1 MGVAASHRVAPSS
14 VVAGEAAAVHHEA
27 FPTDAHLEGERSG
40 VAQTIGPGSRRR
52 TCVEHD
58 GRATGG
64 KPLEPDVAAVV
75 QRLAFDAGS
84 GKDGVDKPPIPFLA
98 TVKEGKAAVAH
109 PQCPQHRHHP
119 VDGSEKT
126 CRNLGSCGLQRR
138 TDIQKVAHDFDVQGR
153 AALYMAAVRK
163 NLAFRLAAEK
173 FERRFRSP
181 DTEAER
187 GEKHSLADS
196 EGIGGSAGA
205 AGDPPQ
211 VTGLYR

>member
-1 MGVAASHRVAPSS
+1 MGVTAPHGVTPSS
-14 VVAGEAAAVHHEA
+14 VVASEATAVYHQA
-27 FPTDAHLEGERSG
+27 LATDAHLERERRG
-40 VAQTIGPGSRRR
+40 VAQPVRSNPRWRACI
-52 TCVEHD
+52 EDD

-64 KPLEPDVAAVV
+64 QSLEPDVAAIV
-75 QRLAFDAGS
+75 QSLALDAGS
-84 GKDGVDKPPIPFLA
+84 GKHRVQQPPIPFLA
-98 TVKEGKAAVAH
+98 AVKEGEAAVAQ
-109 PQCPQHRHHP
+109 PQRPQHRRQS
-119 VDGSEKT
+119 VDAAEKNSRT
-126 CRNLGSCGLQRR
+126 LDPCGLQRR
-138 TDIQKVAHDFDVQGR
+138 TDIQKVAHDFKVQGR
-153 AALYMAAVRK
+153 AALDMAAVRK

-187 GEKHSLADS
+187 GEKHSLTDS